1 MTHLIL
7 LGVGAAVV
15 LMTPV
20 ILKQNGE
27 RKRQQERLARRQRNR
42 ELDREWQAFVKRGG
56 KRSNDGE

>member
-7 LGVGAAVV
+7 LGVGTAVA

-27 RKRQQERLARRQRNR
+27 RKRRQERLARRERNR

-56 KRSNDGE
+56 KRPDERG